1 MKKVVLLLAMVSVL
15 ACACSRS
22 NSNDSNGSIIGS
34 TLNEGI
40 TDEEYCNQLQSY
52 GAADAFIDR
61 SNGVFSYG
69 VVEGA
74 VTGNPD
80 DVARLMYED
89 AYESGIRGISECR
102 VVELPKGKMLG
113 RYKP

>member
-1 MKKVVLLLAMVSVL
+1 MKIVIIVAMALASLFVS
-15 ACACSRS
+15 C
-22 NSNDSNGSIIGS
+22 SNGGRSAEQ
-34 TLNEGI
+34 NVGI
-40 TDEEYCNQLQSY
+40 TDSEYCDKLRSY

-69 VVEGA
+69 VAEGA

-89 AYESGIRGISECR
+89 AYESGVRGLSECR

>member
-1 MKKVVLLLAMVSVL
+1 MAVALASLLVS
-15 ACACSRS
+15 C
-22 NSNDSNGSIIGS
+22 SNGGGS
-34 TLNEGI
+34 AEQNIGI
-40 TDEEYCNQLQSY
+40 TDTEYCDKLRSY

-61 SNGVFSYG
+61 SDGVLSYG

-89 AYESGIRGISECR
+89 AYEAGIRGLSDCR
-102 VVELPKGKMLG
+102 GPELPKGKMLG